1 LKVSAMAS
9 SRRISTY
16 VGIALL
22 GGVVGAVVGVLMAPG
37 PGDQI
42 RRRLVS
48 RPIDDQETLLRRAEM
63 AYELLADELD
73 LPANA

>member
-1 LKVSAMAS
+1 MAS

-37 PGDQI
+37 PGDQT
-42 RRRLVS
+42 RRRLGG
-48 RPIDDQETLLRRAEM
+48 RRIDDQKTLLRRAEM

>member
-1 LKVSAMAS
+1 
-9 SRRISTY
+9 
-16 VGIALL
+16 
-22 GGVVGAVVGVLMAPG
+22 MAPG